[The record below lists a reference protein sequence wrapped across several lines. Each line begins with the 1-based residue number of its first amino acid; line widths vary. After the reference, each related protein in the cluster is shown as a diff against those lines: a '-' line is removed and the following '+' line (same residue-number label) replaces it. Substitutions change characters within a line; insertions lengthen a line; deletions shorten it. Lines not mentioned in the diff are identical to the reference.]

1 MSLKNKRSRTRLPAS
16 RANTL
21 PAFVPGSLSTTDIPP
36 SIEDSLQQWLSQSI
50 TDPVNSPTAWVSDS
64 TCRCCGQPG
73 CEQFEAL
80 ANTIKKLEGDTR
92 LAAGTVYRERE
103 SESGLLSQ
111 ARCRVANYFPKKKSV
126 RVCSKN
132 TNPLS

>member
-103 SESGLLSQ
+103 RKRS
-111 ARCRVANYFPKKKSV
+111 P
-126 RVCSKN
+126 
-132 TNPLS
+132 